1 MSLPILLLRPFI
13 FVRHGET
20 FYNLANRVAG
30 SRDVVMTPRGEA
42 QARAARETLA
52 GIVSPHVVSSA
63 HFRARKTARLAMP
76 NAHIRTDARL
86 CERDWGNY
94 QGKPILEKMPYMEEG
109 NGVEPWAA
117 FYTRVVEGLNDAI
130 QSAETAGC
138 TPVVFGHA
146 GVFRAVRM
154 AMQGGLDGQRL
165 PNASPVRLT
174 PPDETQGQ
182 WQLET
187 LQPNDWRA

>member
-1 MSLPILLLRPFI
+1 MSLPVLLRSPFI

-42 QARAARETLA
+42 QARAARETLSA
-52 GIVSPHVVSSA
+52 IASPWVVSSS

-76 NAHIRTDARL
+76 DAEIHTEDGLR
-86 CERDWGNY
+86 ERHWGDY
-94 QGKPILEKMPYMEEG
+94 QGNIILEKMPYMEEG
-109 NGVEPWAA
+109 HGVEPWAA
-117 FYTRVVEGLNDAI
+117 FYTRVVETLNNAL
-130 QSAETAGC
+130 QVAQAQAR
-138 TPVVFGHA
+138 PLVVFGHA

-154 AMQGGLDGQRL
+154 AMQGELAGQRL

-174 PPDETQGQ
+174 PPDAQHDA
-182 WQLET
+182 WQLEA
-187 LQPNDWRA
+187 LQPEDWRK